1 MMKFDDNQPIYQQ
14 IVGWIQEKILRQEW
28 TEQERI
34 PSVRELGAMLEVN
47 PNTVMR
53 SYEKLQAQQVIYN
66 RRGIGYFVG
75 TDAGRIIRAEQ
86 RTAFMEADLPRLFE
100 RMELLGIGIGEIDSQ
115 YNQYRLKSVKD
126 ENKQ

>member
-1 MMKFDDNQPIYQQ
+1 MKFDDNQPIYLQ

-86 RTAFMEADLPRLFE
+86 RADFMEADLPRLFE